1 MTIKTLFTCLAG
13 AALLLPAVAAARPA
27 YTIEPMRIHAG
38 PGPDYP
44 LIVVVP
50 PGVGLEVA
58 GCLRGYQWCDV
69 IAPDG
74 LRGWAWSGA
83 LSFSWNGPPL
93 PVIEY
98 GPSFGIPLISFVIGD
113 YWGRYYR
120 DRPWYDTHRHWRPS
134 PPPVYVAPPPHRAP
148 DDWRRD
154 DRWEGRRDDRWDGR
168 RDERRD
174 DWRRDERHD
183 DRRDDR
189 RPPSPRNERERDRHG
204 NNDGAPPARPNP
216 PPAVAPVAPIA
227 PAPPGG
233 GFQPPPSRRDTP
245 PVEQRRPPED
255 NASRFRPPPGQETP
269 RMHAPENQ
277 NRFGGRMEGDRGERG
292 DRGGRGD
299 R

>member
-13 AALLLPAVAAARPA
+13 AALLLPAVATARPA

-50 PGVGLEVA
+50 PGIGLEVA
-58 GCLRGYQWCDV
+58 GCLRSYQWCDV

-154 DRWEGRRDDRWDGR
+154 DRWEGRRDDRWD
-168 RDERRD
+168 

-189 RPPSPRNERERDRHG
+189 RPPPPRNERERDRHG

-255 NASRFRPPPGQETP
+255 NASRFRPPPGQEAP

>member
-1 MTIKTLFTCLAG
+1 MPTKTLLTCLAG
-13 AALLLPAVAAARPA
+13 AALLLPAIATARPA
-27 YTIEPMRIHAG
+27 YTVEPMRIHAG

-50 PGVGLEVA
+50 PGLGLEVA

-134 PPPVYVAPPPHRAP
+134 PPPPHFAPPPHRP
-148 DDWRRD
+148 PEDWRRD
-154 DRWEGRRDDRWDGR
+154 DRRDERRDDRRDDRWDGR
-168 RDERRD
+168 RD
-174 DWRRDERHD
+174 DWRRDDHRDER
-183 DRRDDR
+183 RA
-189 RPPSPRNERERDRHG
+189 PPPRIERERDRHG
-204 NNDGAPPARPNP
+204 NNDAVPPNRPAP
-216 PPAVAPVAPIA
+216 PPAMAPVA
-227 PAPPGG
+227 PGG
-233 GFQPPPSRRDTP
+233 GFQPPPRRDP
-245 PVEQRRPPED
+245 PPMEQRRPPED
-255 NASRFRPPPGQETP
+255 NASRFRPPPGQEAP

-277 NRFGGRMEGDRGERG
+277 NRFGGRMEGGGDRGDRG

>member
-1 MTIKTLFTCLAG
+1 MPTKTLLTCLAS
-13 AALLLPAVAAARPA
+13 AVLLLPTLATARPA
-27 YTIEPMRIHAG
+27 YTVEPMRIHAG

-50 PGVGLEVA
+50 PGLGLEVT
-58 GCLRGYQWCDV
+58 GCIRGYQWCDV

-120 DRPWYDTHRHWRPS
+120 DRPWYDMHRHWRPS
-134 PPPVYVAPPPHRAP
+134 PPPPHFAPPPPRPP

-154 DRWEGRRDDRWDGR
+154 ERRDERWDGRRDERGENR

-174 DWRRDERHD
+174 DWRREE
-183 DRRDDR
+183 RRDDR
-189 RPPSPRNERERDRHG
+189 RGPPPQFERDRHG
-204 NNDGAPPARPNP
+204 NNDASPPRPAP
-216 PPAVAPVAPIA
+216 PPAMAPIA
-227 PAPPGG
+227 PGG
-233 GFQPPPSRRDTP
+233 GFQPPPRRDP
-245 PVEQRRPPED
+245 PPMEPRRPAED
-255 NASRFRPPPGQETP
+255 TASRFRPPPGQEVP
-269 RMHAPENQ
+269 RTNAPENQ
-277 NRFGGRMEGDRGERG
+277 NRFGGRMEGGG